1 MPRKSSSKNKKRSGK
16 RPSNDNGLLKQ
27 LVQLNIQQERYGL
40 PNTPDC
46 KFPMLRQS
54 AIHSFV
60 LSSEINTITTS
71 ATVATTFAYAP
82 SLSNFPDAAFL
93 TSCFDSYRITCFKF
107 QFSPT
112 VINSNFIANIVTAI
126 DYDDATAAVNIS
138 SRDTAQSVPIG
149 QYFERTLVPRV
160 ANALYSGSVFTSF
173 GQMKREWIDQ
183 LSNTVPHYGLKGTVP
198 ATAVLGAQ
206 QIYSVAVK
214 AYVQFRN
221 NF

>member
-1 MPRKSSSKNKKRSGK
+1 MPRKSAPKSKKRSGK
-16 RPSNDNGLLKQ
+16 RSNENGLLKQ
-27 LVQLNIQQERYGL
+27 LVALNMQQERFGL

-46 KFPMLRQS
+46 KFPNLRQS

-93 TSCFDSYRITCFKF
+93 TACFDTYRILCFKI

-112 VINSNFIANIVTAI
+112 VLNPNFITNIITAI
-126 DYDDATAAVNIS
+126 DFDDATASVNLS
-138 SRDTAQSVPIG
+138 SRDTAQSVPLG
-149 QYFERTLVPRV
+149 QYFERTFVPRV
-160 ANALYSGSVFTSF
+160 SNALYSGSVFTSF

-183 LSNTVPHYGLKGTVP
+183 TSNTVPHYGLKGTVP
-198 ATAVLGAQ
+198 ATSVLGAQ